1 MSFKTG
7 SGKLIEEL
15 FDNARKQKPK
25 WEEAVA
31 QNIRSSLYS

>member
-15 FDNARKQKPK
+15 FDNARKQKQQR
-25 WEEAVA
+25 EEAVA
-31 QNIRSSLYS
+31 QNIQYSLYS